1 MTFNPLTRREMLGTM
16 PLAAVSLAAP
26 SLAATA
32 QGAAFPHGF
41 LWGAATAAHQ
51 VEGNNINSD
60 WWLLESLPDFLGK
73 EPSGD
78 AVDHYHLYPQ
88 DIALLAKLGLNTY
101 RFSIEWA
108 RVEPSPGHY
117 SLAELN
123 HYRDMLETC
132 RRHGLKTVVTLHH
145 FTSPR
150 WLVGQKG
157 FENPQTVDLFA
168 RYAAK
173 VVSHCGDLIDYL
185 CTFNEANL
193 SFTGFLAG
201 QRGEALLAAAAKAN
215 GSDGFTS
222 FLFDD
227 STVSKPIVRQCH
239 RAARAAVKA
248 IRPSLSIGLTLAM
261 TDIQDAPDSSGYGKA
276 KRSEAYDVWLEAAR
290 GDDFLCVQNYTREMY
305 GPHGR
310 VEPDPSVVKT
320 QIGQEY
326 YPMGLAGA
334 VRYAAA
340 KSGIPILVTENGI
353 GIQDDTIRI
362 RYTRD
367 ALAGLRDCIHDGVD
381 VRGYIH
387 WSAMDNFE
395 WTFSYGPKFGLI
407 AVDRTTFQRIPKPSA
422 YVLGKIAQANRLI
435 S

>member
-1 MTFNPLTRREMLGTM
+1 MTFTPLTRRDMLASV
-16 PLAAVSLAAP
+16 PAAAMGLAAP
-26 SLAATA
+26 SLAAPVH
-32 QGAAFPHGF
+32 AAFPDGF

-60 WWLLESLPDFLGK
+60 WWLLESLPDFPAK
-73 EPSGD
+73 DPSGD
-78 AVDHYHLYPQ
+78 AVDHYHRYPQ

-108 RVEPSPGHY
+108 RVEPLPGRY

-150 WLVGQKG
+150 WLAGRKG
-157 FENPQTVDLFA
+157 FEDLQTVALFA
-168 RYAAK
+168 RYAAQ
-173 VVSHCGDLIDYL
+173 VASHCGDLIDYL

-193 SFTGFLAG
+193 SFTGVLG

-222 FLFDD
+222 FLFDAAA
-227 STVSKPIVRQCH
+227 VSKPVVRQCH

-248 IRPSLSIGLTLAM
+248 VRPALPVGLTLAI
-261 TDIQDAPDSSGYGKA
+261 TDIQDAPGSPGYGQA
-276 KRSEAYDVWLEAAR
+276 KRSEAYDVWLEAVR
-290 GDDFLCVQNYTREMY
+290 GDDFLGVQNYTREMY
-305 GPHGR
+305 GPQGR
-310 VEPDPSVVKT
+310 VQPDAGAIKT

-353 GIQDDTIRI
+353 GIQDDAIRI

-367 ALAGLRDCIHDGVD
+367 ALAGLQACIRDGVD

-395 WTFSYGPKFGLI
+395 WTFGYGPKFGLI

-422 YVLGKIAQANRLI
+422 YVLGQIAQANRLI